1 MKSYRYSNK
10 GIKNYKDEDLL
21 RIPVSAS
28 GEISTE
34 TRHVFQAI
42 LNSIELKTMDDSIQ
56 GMRLQE
62 AIDDAEGKDVIEIGE
77 GVYDWLVKKK
87 LESVNREGYQII
99 PLLFRV
105 NGSVVNEFIKEG
117 FEKAHLP
124 KDKISKK
131 AKGTESEDK
140 EESEDA

>member
-1 MKSYRYSNK
+1 MARIYRYSNK
-10 GIKNYKDEDLL
+10 GIKGYTGKDLL

-42 LNSIELKTMDDSIQ
+42 ANSVVLKTNQDSIQ
-56 GMRLQE
+56 CMRFQQ
-62 AIDDAEGKDVIEIGE
+62 AIDDSEDQGYIEVGE
-77 GVYDWLVKKK
+77 GVYDWLIKK
-87 LESVNREGYQII
+87 LDEVNQQGFQIL
-99 PLLFRV
+99 PVLFRH
-105 NGSVVNEFIKEG
+105 NGSVVHEFIKEG